1 MRTGESRYY
10 KDYISRSVLFSSR
23 ISLEQVK
30 SKREFFNSFLYQR
43 SIHIGTIL
51 VLSEPMGAKG
61 PKFSSDD
68 RVHSF
73 IRAAGSASS
82 LQCPAQGFP
91 VPSFR

>member
-1 MRTGESRYY
+1 MEIPFYRGFPLAR
-10 KDYISRSVLFSSR
+10 
-23 ISLEQVK
+23 VK
-30 SKREFFNSFLYQR
+30 PTREPSDPIFGRETIHIR
-43 SIHIGTIL
+43 SIL
-51 VLSEPMGAKG
+51 ALPEPMGAKG
-61 PKFSSDD
+61 PKFSTDD